1 MAISSNSSTTHS
13 WYLKRLRSYHAAAH
27 YWCVPASNLLVSHT
41 FLCIDYTFF
50 QFHIN
55 LYVVVYIYVHR
66 YMLSCY
72 KYYPSFRLHFLC
84 DFGVVVVLPFLLL
97 SILALLRCAFCFC
110 CCIFWF
116 IIVVVLRFVVIAYS
130 YCRNCVCY
138 RCYFTSLLIL
148 CHVVVIVYIDV
159 VVIFQG
165 YCCCWLYMIYFPSPF
180 I

>member
-41 FLCIDYTFF
+41 FSCIDYTFF

-55 LYVVVYIYVHR
+55 LYVVGYIYVHR

-110 CCIFWF
+110 CYIFWF
-116 IIVVVLRFVVIAYS
+116 IIVVVLR
-130 YCRNCVCY
+130 CRC
-138 RCYFTSLLIL
+138 LIR

-159 VVIFQG
+159 VVIFQR
-165 YCCCWLYMIYFPSPF
+165 YCCCCLYMIYFPSLF